1 MNKTM
6 IDDAV
11 KHVMELLNDLLLC
24 LPFGCVRD
32 SPNIANDVLNDL
44 SAALMHIR
52 IQLPLWIATGHGRD
66 YWITALRLQV
76 EVERFGRCVG
86 SNDQEMQ
93 ASITKLSD
101 DIDNLFDEIEDRLK
115 KYENNFQ
122 KTNVGAIDSPI

>member
-24 LPFGCVRD
+24 LPLECVRD
-32 SPNIANDVLNDL
+32 SPNIAHDVLNDL